1 MATQAVTLQR
11 RDIERL
17 LHAAG
22 DTRAIEQ
29 LAAGDDHA
37 AVIVVV
43 LARPEQGLGPTV
55 DALTP
60 VADIEG
66 VVGSP
71 ATSSRRS
78 ALARRRR
85 EVCKTQEGLAME
97 VGVQRSTVARW
108 ESGDTTPSL
117 WARPR
122 IANALGVTLDLLEEL
137 LGTAL
142 VNQDQAQARTASVVG
157 AAIPPT
163 TSAVAS

>member
-17 LHAAG
+17 LQAAG
-22 DTRAIEQ
+22 DARAIEQ

-43 LARPEQGLGPTV
+43 LARAEQEPGLTDVPTPLAAV
-55 DALTP
+55 ERAGD
-60 VADIEG
+60 
-66 VVGSP
+66 P
-71 ATSSRRS
+71 AVSSRRS

-85 EVCKTQEGLAME
+85 EVCKTQEGLAIE

-122 IANALGVTLDLLEEL
+122 IANALGVTLDLLDDL
-137 LGTAL
+137 LEVDSDGRDVSRAETS
-142 VNQDQAQARTASVVG
+142 DVVG
-157 AAIPPT
+157 TVMMAPKPP
-163 TSAVAS
+163 AVA

>member
-17 LHAAG
+17 LQAAG
-22 DTRAIEQ
+22 DVRAIEQ
-29 LAAGDDHA
+29 LAVGDDHA

-43 LARPEQGLGPTV
+43 LARPEQELRPTPDV
-55 DALTP
+55 PTP
-60 VADIEG
+60 VADIER
-66 VVGSP
+66 VVGDPTASP
-71 ATSSRRS
+71 RRS

-122 IANALGVTLDLLEEL
+122 IANALGVTLDLLDEL
-137 LGTAL
+137 LGTGLFAHSQTP
-142 VNQDQAQARTASVVG
+142 VRTG
-157 AAIPPT
+157 
-163 TSAVAS
+163 TSPGW

>member
-17 LHAAG
+17 LQAAG
-22 DTRAIEQ
+22 DARALEQ
-29 LAAGDDHA
+29 LATSDDRA

-43 LARPEQGLGPTV
+43 LATAEQRPAPVTDGPTRLATIDRV
-55 DALTP
+55 
-60 VADIEG
+60 E
-66 VVGSP
+66 SP
-71 ATSSRRS
+71 AAVMPRRG

-122 IANALGVTLDLLEEL
+122 IANALGVTLDLLDDL
-137 LGTAL
+137 LGTTPEAT
-142 VNQDQAQARTASVVG
+142 NASSPETVTVPK
-157 AAIPPT
+157 PP
-163 TSAVAS
+163 AVA

>member
-17 LHAAG
+17 LQAAG
-22 DTRAIEQ
+22 DARALEQ
-29 LAAGDDHA
+29 LATSDDRA

-43 LARPEQGLGPTV
+43 LATAEHEPASVNDGPTRLAAV
-55 DALTP
+55 DR
-60 VADIEG
+60 VE
-66 VVGSP
+66 SP
-71 ATSSRRS
+71 GAVRPRRG

-122 IANALGVTLDLLEEL
+122 IANALGVTLDLLDDL
-137 LGTAL
+137 LGTTPEATNTSSL
-142 VNQDQAQARTASVVG
+142 GTVTVRK
-157 AAIPPT
+157 PP
-163 TSAVAS
+163 AVA

>member
-1 MATQAVTLQR
+1 MTTQAVTLHR

-29 LAAGDDHA
+29 LAESDDHA

-43 LARPEQGLGPTV
+43 LANSQQTNPTERV
-55 DALTP
+55 AAPRAILDDETSAALQ
-60 VADIEG
+60 
-66 VVGSP
+66 
-71 ATSSRRS
+71 SRRD

-97 VGVQRSTVARW
+97 VGVQRSTVTRW
-108 ESGDTTPSL
+108 EAGDTTPSL

-122 IANALGVTLDLLEEL
+122 IANALGVTLDQLDEL
-137 LGTAL
+137 LGAES
-142 VNQDQAQARTASVVG
+142 QGQPPSESG
-157 AAIPPT
+157 APRSPSETIQKSP
-163 TSAVAS
+163 AVA

>member
-1 MATQAVTLQR
+1 MATQALTLQR

-17 LHAAG
+17 LQAAG

-43 LARPEQGLGPTV
+43 FARTEQEPSPTADV
-55 DALTP
+55 PAP
-60 VADIEG
+60 VAGIER
-66 VVGSP
+66 VEDP
-71 ATSSRRS
+71 TASSRRS

-122 IANALGVTLDLLEEL
+122 IANALGLTLGLLDEL
-137 LGTAL
+137 LGTD
-142 VNQDQAQARTASVVG
+142 VVDDDQAQARTGDVVG
-157 AAIPPT
+157 TATAPKPP
-163 TSAVAS
+163 AVA

>member
-17 LHAAG
+17 LQAAG
-22 DTRAIEQ
+22 DARAIEQ

-37 AVIVVV
+37 AVIVFV
-43 LARPEQGLGPTV
+43 LARPAQDPGLTAAVP
-55 DALTP
+55 APL
-60 VADIEG
+60 ASIER
-66 VVGSP
+66 VEDPP
-71 ATSSRRS
+71 ASSRRS

-122 IANALGVTLDLLEEL
+122 IANALGVTLDLLDVL
-137 LGTAL
+137 LEVDSSSRDVSRAETR
-142 VNQDQAQARTASVVG
+142 DVVE
-157 AAIPPT
+157 T
-163 TSAVAS
+163 

>member
-1 MATQAVTLQR
+1 MATQAVTLLR

-17 LHAAG
+17 LQAAG
-22 DTRAIEQ
+22 DVRAIEQ

-43 LARPEQGLGPTV
+43 LARPEQEPGSTADILAP
-55 DALTP
+55 A
-60 VADIEG
+60 ADIER
-66 VVGSP
+66 VVGDP
-71 ATSSRRS
+71 TAPTRRS

-122 IANALGVTLDLLEEL
+122 IANALGVTLDVLDEL
-137 LGTAL
+137 LGT
-142 VNQDQAQARTASVVG
+142 DRSDRGQAPVRDGNDFEMVM
-157 AAIPPT
+157 PPE
-163 TSAVAS
+163 TSAVV